1 MHAPTALLIS
11 LLLFVSS
18 WPARAEQV
26 EWNEMLSRIRT
37 SSISGLIY
45 PADGK
50 LAIALSDQLHWGDPK
65 SAYDSAHWLPIL
77 NEQVLSQHGGKA
89 LQDKGGSVLLA
100 DQDAV
105 RVYGLMTH
113 PVKKGEYTGF
123 EFLRQA
129 TSGLFT
135 VAEVGMGAQLMT
147 KTLHLKEDVPAQKL
161 GALMFFLCGQLGG
174 NYWSLTPAVVTAK
187 VGAVL
192 PDAPQILC
200 PMVSTVVPGPPALGN
215 KEKAQ
220 KQD

>member
-11 LLLFVSS
+11 LLLLGTA

-37 SSISGLIY
+37 SSIRGLIY

-50 LAIALSDQLHWGDPK
+50 PTIALGDVLHWGDPK
-65 SAYDSAHWLPIL
+65 TVQDSTYWLPIL
-77 NEQVLSQHGGKA
+77 NEQVLSQHGGQA

-105 RVYGLMTH
+105 LVYGQMTH

-123 EFLRQA
+123 AFLRQA

-135 VAEVGMGAQLMT
+135 VAETSFGGLLN
-147 KTLHLKEDVPAQKL
+147 KTLYLKEDVPAQKL
-161 GALMFFLCGQLGG
+161 GDLMFFLSDRLRG
-174 NYWSLTPAVVTAK
+174 NYWSLAPAVTTWKTPHAPPEALK
-187 VGAVL
+187 TFL
-192 PDAPQILC
+192 PIVA
-200 PMVSTVVPGPPALGN
+200 SVVPGPPAR
-215 KEKAQ
+215 K
-220 KQD
+220 